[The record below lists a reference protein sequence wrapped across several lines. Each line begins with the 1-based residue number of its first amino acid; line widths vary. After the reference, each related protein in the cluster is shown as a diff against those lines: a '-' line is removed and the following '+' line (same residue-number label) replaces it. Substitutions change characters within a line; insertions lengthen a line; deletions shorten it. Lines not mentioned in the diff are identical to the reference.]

1 MGEFPSGQRGQTVNL
16 LLFSFDGPNPSS
28 PTRNAP
34 KNSGLFLF
42 QTIHHTDLANPLQGL
57 FYARKK
63 RDIARKRIFYVKN
76 FISNVGEGAMKVE
89 VNDFDIR
96 HYSALVNNSPMY
108 NRMKKFTVLCGA
120 VFIFIALLTIL
131 VALKDRTVDPVMIIC
146 LTTVFFVFG
155 VYVYRTRKANPAV
168 SFRTFTEKNPDYKLK
183 VSFEEEEIVL
193 NSSTSF
199 SNTNSTYKYVRLAR
213 AAAKDGFFIIL
224 VEGTGY
230 IVFDKNEIVEG
241 TAEELRALL
250 RSKLGTKF
258 KEK

>member
-76 FISNVGEGAMKVE
+76 FISNVGEEAMKVE
-89 VNDFDIR
+89 VKDFDIR

-120 VFIFIALLTIL
+120 VFVFVALLTIL
-131 VALKDRTVDPVMIIC
+131 VALKEHKVDPVMIIC
-146 LTTVFFVFG
+146 LTTIFLVFAI
-155 VYVYRTRKANPAV
+155 YVHRTRKSNPAV
-168 SFRTFTEKNPDYKLK
+168 SFKTFAEKNPDYKLK
-183 VSFEEEEIVL
+183 VSFEEEDIVF

-199 SNTNSTYKYVRLAR
+199 SNTNSTYKYVRLAN
-213 AAAKDGFFIIL
+213 AAEKDGFFIIL
-224 VEGTGY
+224 IEGTGY
-230 IVFDKNEIVEG
+230 LVFDRSDIVEG

-250 RSKLGTKF
+250 RSKLGSKF
-258 KEK
+258 REK